1 MSERYFK
8 KIEILERELE
18 YINSHEIT
26 GEVTER
32 AALYSLQTC
41 IESGMDIIAM
51 KVKGLGLVV
60 ADDYTNIEKLIQG
73 NVITLKEGELLK
85 EFNGIRNAV
94 VHKYNRLDMDIIKEA
109 LERIAEFAEVIFK
122 IAEQENNVRYRMP
135 DT

>member
-1 MSERYFK
+1 MSKRYFK

-32 AALYSLQTC
+32 AALYSLQIC

-51 KVKGLGLVV
+51 KVKDIGLVV
-60 ADDYTNIEKLIQG
+60 EDDYTNIEKLIHE
-73 NVITLKEGELLK
+73 NVIALKEGELLK
-85 EFNGIRNAV
+85 EFNGIRNAI
-94 VHKYNRLDMDIIKEA
+94 VHKYNRLDLAIIKEA

-122 IAEQENNVRYRMP
+122 IAE
-135 DT
+135 

>member
-1 MSERYFK
+1 MSERYLK

-51 KVKGLGLVV
+51 KVKDLGLVV
-60 ADDYTNIEKLIQG
+60 EDDYTNIEKLIQEK
-73 NVITLKEGELLK
+73 VITLEEGELLK

-122 IAEQENNVRYRMP
+122 ITA
-135 DT
+135 

>member
-1 MSERYFK
+1 MSERYLK

-32 AALYSLQTC
+32 AALYSLQVC
-41 IESGMDIIAM
+41 IASGMDIIAM
-51 KVKGLGLVV
+51 KVKDLGLVV
-60 ADDYTNIEKLIQG
+60 EDDYTNIEKLIHEH
-73 NVITLKEGELLK
+73 VIAIKEGALLK

-94 VHKYNRLDMDIIKEA
+94 VHKYNSLEMAIIKEA

-122 IAEQENNVRYRMP
+122 IAE
-135 DT
+135 

>member
-1 MSERYFK
+1 MSERYLK

-51 KVKGLGLVV
+51 KVKDLGLVV
-60 ADDYTNIEKLIQG
+60 EDDYTNIEKLIQG
-73 NVITLKEGELLK
+73 NVIALKEGELLK
-85 EFNGIRNAV
+85 EFNDIRNAV

-109 LERIAEFAEVIFK
+109 LERIAEFAEVVFK
-122 IAEQENNVRYRMP
+122 ITA
-135 DT
+135 